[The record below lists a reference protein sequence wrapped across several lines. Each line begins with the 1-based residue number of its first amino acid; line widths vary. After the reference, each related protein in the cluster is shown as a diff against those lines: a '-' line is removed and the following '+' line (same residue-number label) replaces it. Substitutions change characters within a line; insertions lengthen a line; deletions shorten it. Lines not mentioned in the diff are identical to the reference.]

1 MKAVSFSSLSR
12 DLFKTLLFVKYSIG
26 SDSDDDRVVSEVV
39 VFKDVLF
46 NRTLLL
52 LILLVALLNSLLL
65 LSVLSFWLYFP
76 GLSETSPS
84 KDLMG
89 SVLAP
94 ESVCGTRVDFI
105 KDDEAGVDD
114 REWVEGWFTNESDEL
129 DNKGYLGGEEG
140 SNHGDGD
147 RNVAREPVLRRAS
160 SL

>member
-1 MKAVSFSSLSR
+1 MKAASFSSLSR
-12 DLFKTLLFVKYSIG
+12 DLFKTLLFVKYSTG
-26 SDSDDDRVVSEVV
+26 SDSNDDRVVSGVVV

-65 LSVLSFWLYFP
+65 LSVLKLWLYL
-76 GLSETSPS
+76 GLSEPSPS
-84 KDLMG
+84 NDLMG

-114 REWVEGWFTNESDEL
+114 REWVEGWCTNESDEL
-129 DNKGYLGGEEG
+129 DNKGYLRGKEG
-140 SNHGDGD
+140 SHHGDG
-147 RNVAREPVLRRAS
+147 VACEPVVRRAS
-160 SL
+160 SLCK